1 MAKITSIEANQENSD
16 ISMKTLDLFPYYY
29 TPTPLGALDSTG
41 QFSYSTIQYPE
52 NLGGDDSRKHV
63 VQFFINEVE
72 QSSYAEDRN
81 VSKYDENTT
90 KSVDTF
96 TFSNGVGNDSTAYFK
111 ISPQKRR
118 LAGSIQLYMPDTM
131 QTSYTN
137 AYQEDD
143 LNDYSI
149 PRYGQA
155 LAGLGGDVKNYMTG
169 GSNEKVSL
177 ISAATNP
184 NLLALIKDAV
194 GGAIPVDVLL
204 KGRGY
209 AINPQVQLLFKATA
223 LRTFQMTFLFTPYS
237 QDEAKNVAKIINMFK
252 FHAAPEVGNAA
263 AGIGGQ
269 FFVLPSTF
277 DIKFLYDGVE
287 NGYVNKIDECV
298 LENIE
303 VDYAT
308 NGWITYPDGSPVQ
321 TRLTLSFK
329 EMAIIDKNKITQ
341 GY

>member
-1 MAKITSIEANQENSD
+1 MKISIENNAEQSD
-16 ISMKTLDLFPYYY
+16 IARKTLE
-29 TPTPLGALDSTG
+29 TPGPLDSLNKNFYT
-41 QFSYSTIQYPE
+41 FNVLNYP
-52 NLGGDDSRKHV
+52 GDLNGEASRQHV

-72 QSSYAEDRN
+72 QSSYAEAADS
-81 VSKYDENTT
+81 SKYDPNVT
-90 KSVDTF
+90 KSGQEF
-96 TFSNGVGNDSTAYFK
+96 TIGNFNNIKTGFK
-111 ISPQKRR
+111 ISPERRR
-118 LAGSIQLYMPDTM
+118 LAASIQLYMPDTV
-131 QTSYTN
+131 QSSYTN
-137 AYQEDD
+137 AYEEDD
-143 LNDYSI
+143 LNNYSI
-149 PRYGQA
+149 PRFGQA
-155 LAGLGGDVKNYMTG
+155 IAGLGGDVASYISDLKNNKF
-169 GSNEKVSL
+169 SFV
-177 ISAATNP
+177 SAATNP
-184 NLLALIKDAV
+184 NLLALIKNAV
-194 GGAIPVDVLL
+194 SGSIPADVLL

-237 QDEAKNVAKIINMFK
+237 QQEAQRVKKIIETFK

-277 DIKFLYDGVE
+277 DIKYLYLNAE
-287 NGYVNKIDECV
+287 NEYINKIDECV
-298 LENIE
+298 LENID

-329 EMAIIDKNKITQ
+329 EMAIIDKNKIKQ

>member
-1 MAKITSIEANQENSD
+1 MPLQISIEPNAELSDSD
-16 ISMKTLDLFPYYY
+16 IARRTLE
-29 TPTPLGALDSTG
+29 TGGPLKSLNENAYAVPSAL
-41 QFSYSTIQYPE
+41 QYPE
-52 NLGGDDSRKHV
+52 SLGGPPSKQHV
-63 VQFFINEVE
+63 VQFFINEIE
-72 QSSYAEDRN
+72 QSSYTEDRN
-81 VSKYDENTT
+81 TAKYDENNS
-90 KSVDTF
+90 KSGQTFVIGNYNNIDT
-96 TFSNGVGNDSTAYFK
+96 GIK
-111 ISPQKRR
+111 ISTEKRR
-118 LAGSIQLYMPDTM
+118 LAASIQLYMPDTM

-137 AYQEDD
+137 SYQEDD
-143 LNDYSI
+143 LNDYTI
-149 PRYGQA
+149 PRFGQA
-155 LAGLGGDVKNYMTG
+155 LVGLGGDVASYMSDFKNNKF
-169 GSNEKVSL
+169 SFS
-177 ISAATNP
+177 SAATNP

-194 GGAIPVDVLL
+194 SGSIPVDVLL

-237 QDEAKNVAKIINMFK
+237 QNEAQSVKQIIDTFK
-252 FHAAPEVGNAA
+252 FHAAPEIGNAA

-277 DIKFLYDGVE
+277 DIKYLYQGNE
-287 NGYVNKIDECV
+287 NKFINKIDECV

-329 EMAIIDKNKITQ
+329 EMAIIDKNKIKQ

>member
-1 MAKITSIEANQENSD
+1 MAIKITIDKESSD
-16 ISMKTLDLFPYYY
+16 ISTN
-29 TPTPLGALDSTG
+29 STEP
-41 QFSYSTIQYPE
+41 FSYGPLSSLDYNPYQTTVVKYPSD
-52 NLGGDDSRKHV
+52 LGGDDAKQHI
-63 VQFFINEVE
+63 VQFFINQID
-72 QSSYAEDRN
+72 QSAYSSGASSN
-81 VSKYDENTT
+81 YDTNTT
-90 KSVDTF
+90 KTTESFTIGRFNNIDT
-96 TFSNGVGNDSTAYFK
+96 GFK
-111 ISPQKRR
+111 ISPERKR
-118 LAGSIQLYMPDTM
+118 LAGSIQLYMPDTV

-143 LNDYSI
+143 LNDYTI
-149 PRYGQA
+149 PKYGQGI
-155 LAGLGGDVKNYMTG
+155 AGLGGDVKDYMSG
-169 GSNEKVSL
+169 IGRDSVSF

-194 GGAIPVDVLL
+194 GGAIPIDILL

-237 QDEAKNVAKIINMFK
+237 QEEAKNVNKIIQLFK

-269 FFVLPSTF
+269 FFILPSTF
-277 DIKFLYDGVE
+277 DINFLYKGVE
-287 NGYVNKIDECV
+287 NKFLHKIDECV

-329 EMAIIDKNKITQ
+329 EMAIIDKNKISQ

>member
-1 MAKITSIEANQENSD
+1 MTIRISIEANAQQSD
-16 ISMKTLDLFPYYY
+16 IARKTLE
-29 TPTPLGALDSTG
+29 TSGPLSSLEETG
-41 QFSYSTIQYPE
+41 RYDANVLKYPDT
-52 NLGGDDSRKHV
+52 LGGPASKQHM
-63 VQFFINEVE
+63 VQFFINEIE
-72 QSSYAEDRN
+72 QSSYTEDRN
-81 VSKYDENTT
+81 TNKYDENNSKSGQTFVIGNNNNIDT
-90 KSVDTF
+90 KI
-96 TFSNGVGNDSTAYFK
+96 K
-111 ISPQKRR
+111 ISTEKRR
-118 LAGSIQLYMPDTM
+118 LAASIQLYMPDTM

-137 AYQEDD
+137 SYQEDD
-143 LNDYSI
+143 LNDYTI
-149 PRYGQA
+149 PKFGQA
-155 LAGLGGDVKNYMTG
+155 IAGLGGDVASYMSDLKN
-169 GSNEKVSL
+169 NKFNFA
-177 ISAATNP
+177 SAATNP

-194 GGAIPVDVLL
+194 SGSIPVDVLL

-237 QDEAKNVAKIINMFK
+237 QSEAQNVKKIIEAFK
-252 FHAAPEVGNAA
+252 FHAAPEIGNAA

-277 DIKFLYDGVE
+277 DIQFLYKGIE
-287 NGYVNKIDECV
+287 NEYVNKIDECV
-298 LENIE
+298 LENID

-329 EMAIIDKNKITQ
+329 EMAIIDKNKIKQ

>member
-1 MAKITSIEANQENSD
+1 MRIQVKQSD
-16 ISMKTLDLFPYYY
+16 IAP
-29 TPTPLGALDSTG
+29 
-41 QFSYSTIQYPE
+41 STINMGTMVKTGPLASLENNPYDIGSPVQYPE
-52 NLGGDDSRKHV
+52 KLGNDDTKKHV
-63 VQFFINEVE
+63 VQFFINQVE
-72 QSSYAEDRN
+72 QSAYLPTATGIDP
-81 VSKYDENTT
+81 NTT
-90 KSVDTF
+90 KTGEEF
-96 TFSNGVGNDSTAYFK
+96 TIGNYNDIKTGFK
-111 ISPQKRR
+111 ISPERKR
-118 LAGSIQLYMPDTM
+118 LAGSIQLYMPDTV

-143 LNDYSI
+143 LNDYTI
-149 PRYGQA
+149 PKYGQA
-155 LAGLGGDVKNYMTG
+155 LVGLGGDVANYMSG
-169 GSNEKVSL
+169 KSNEKFSL
-177 ISAATNP
+177 ISKATNP
-184 NLLALIKDAV
+184 NFLAAIKDAV
-194 GGAIPVDVLL
+194 NGAVPIDILL

-223 LRTFQMTFLFTPYS
+223 LRTFQMSFLFTPYS
-237 QDEAKNVAKIINMFK
+237 QSEATSVNKIISLFK
-252 FHAAPEVGNAA
+252 YHAAPEVGNAA

-329 EMAIIDKNKITQ
+329 EMSIIDKNKIKQ

>member
-1 MAKITSIEANQENSD
+1 MAIKISIERNVEQSD
-16 ISMKTLDLFPYYY
+16 ISQRSLETFSYGPLASLDR
-29 TPTPLGALDSTG
+29 TG
-41 QFSYSTIQYPE
+41 FSYSVLKYPLD
-52 NLGGDDSRKHV
+52 LGGEPSKQHI

-72 QSSYAEDRN
+72 QSSYSEDRN
-81 VSKYDENTT
+81 VDKYDTNTT
-90 KSVDTF
+90 KSGETF
-96 TFSNGVGNDSTAYFK
+96 TFTNGVGTDSSGSFK
-111 ISPQKRR
+111 ISPDKRR
-118 LAGSIQLYMPDTM
+118 LAGSIQLYMPDTV

-137 AYQEDD
+137 SYQDDD
-143 LNDYSI
+143 LNDYTI
-149 PRYGQA
+149 PKFGQA
-155 LAGLGGDVKNYMTG
+155 LAGLGGDVANYMTG
-169 GSNEKVSL
+169 GSNEKFSL
-177 ISAATNP
+177 SSAATNP

-237 QDEAKNVAKIINMFK
+237 QDEAKNVNKIIQMFK

-269 FFVLPSTF
+269 FFILPSTF
-277 DIKFLYDGVE
+277 DIKFLYQGVE
-287 NGYVNKIDECV
+287 NPYVNKIDECV

-308 NGWITYPDGSPVQ
+308 NGWITFPDGSPVQ

-329 EMAIIDKNKITQ
+329 EMSIIDKNKITE